1 MSNAELINKRRKN
14 IVDAKLESM
23 MRKTNSHCV
32 IVSLKD
38 GGMYT
43 VELSERVLIEALIN
57 FEADVYGEYKLLE
70 AGKFIINT
78 YDSFLSKDGGH
89 LTKVGKDFMN
99 TIVKYIA
106 EMAKAKGKA
115 K

>member
-1 MSNAELINKRRKN
+1 MSNIELINKRRKH

-43 VELSERVLIEALIN
+43 VELSERVLIEALID
-57 FEADVYGEYKLLE
+57 FEAEVYGEYKRLE
-70 AGKFIINT
+70 AAEHIINT
-78 YDSFLSKDGGH
+78 YDSFLSKSGDH
-89 LTKVGKDFMN
+89 LTEAGKDFMN
-99 TIVKYIA
+99 AIVKNIA
-106 EMAKAKGKA
+106 ETTKAKGKA

>member
-1 MSNAELINKRRKN
+1 MSNIELINKRRKH

-43 VELSERVLIEALIN
+43 VELSERVLIEALID
-57 FEADVYGEYKLLE
+57 FEAEIYGEYKRLE
-70 AGKFIINT
+70 AGEFIINT
-78 YDSFLSKDGGH
+78 YDSFLSKSSDH
-89 LTKVGKDFMN
+89 LTEVGKDFMN
-99 TIVKYIA
+99 SLVKNIA
-106 EMAKAKGKA
+106 EIAKAKGKA

>member
-1 MSNAELINKRRKN
+1 MSNIELINKRRKH

-43 VELSERVLIEALIN
+43 VELSERVLIEALID
-57 FEADVYGEYKLLE
+57 FEAEIYGEYKRLE
-70 AGKFIINT
+70 AAGHIINT
-78 YDSFLSKDGGH
+78 YDSFLSKNSDH
-89 LTKVGKDFMN
+89 LTEVGKDFMN
-99 TIVKYIA
+99 DIVKNIA

>member
-1 MSNAELINKRRKN
+1 MSNIELINKRRKH

-43 VELSERVLIEALIN
+43 VELSERVLIEALID
-57 FEADVYGEYKLLE
+57 FEVEVYGEYKRLE
-70 AGKFIINT
+70 AAEHIINA
-78 YDSFLSKDGGH
+78 YDSFLSKSSDH
-89 LTKVGKDFMN
+89 LTEAGKDFMN
-99 TIVKYIA
+99 AIVKNIA
-106 EMAKAKGKA
+106 EIAKAKGKSI
-115 K
+115 